1 MTFDE
6 WLDEKGLL
14 EIYDD
19 VEWAK
24 DAWNAALLQA
34 MEAVDNQPPKT
45 HDSLINKSQ
54 ALLSI
59 ARLDALCT

>member
-6 WLDEKGLL
+6 WLAEKGLL

-24 DAWNAALLQA
+24 DAWNAAMLGA
-34 MEAVDNQPPKT
+34 MEAVDKQQPRT
-45 HDSLINKSQ
+45 HSSLINKQQ
-54 ALLSI
+54 ALLAI
-59 ARLDALCT
+59 AKMEAL